1 MNIQSHAQ
9 VSPRSPAR
17 ARSSGKAGSAKPME
31 SGLLDRFCQPL
42 TLAELE
48 SVRRQA
54 RALDRLHGQVSR
66 LTACLDDLELSVE
79 FLSLYRA
86 QHLPH
91 AGAQPTEL
99 EAASLTAQTRLVTDS
114 LSDLIRAFEAEGLHP
129 AGLMLTLQ
137 QLRRAGTSGDGVPAD
152 DHSLPGTVF

>member
-1 MNIQSHAQ
+1 MNIQSHTQ
-9 VSPRSPAR
+9 VSPRSPAG
-17 ARSSGKAGSAKPME
+17 ARSSGKAGSARPME
-31 SGLLDRFCQPL
+31 PGLLDRFCQPL

-48 SVRRQA
+48 AVRQQA

-86 QHLPH
+86 QHLSH

-99 EAASLTAQTRLVTDS
+99 EAASLTAQTRLVMDS
-114 LSDLIRAFEAEGLHP
+114 LSDLIRAYQAEGLQP

-137 QLRRAGTSGDGVPAD
+137 QLRRDVSGGHTAPVIGRGM
-152 DHSLPGTVF
+152 PGTAT